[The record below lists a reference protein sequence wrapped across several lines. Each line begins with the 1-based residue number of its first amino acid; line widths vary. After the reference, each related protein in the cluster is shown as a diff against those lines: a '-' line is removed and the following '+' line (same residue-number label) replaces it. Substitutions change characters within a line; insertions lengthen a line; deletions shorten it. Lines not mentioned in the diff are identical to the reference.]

1 MTLTEAVISGVV
13 QGLTEFLPVS
23 SSGHLALLHGF
34 FGLAEP
40 PVFFDIC
47 LHGATLAA
55 VIYFFRGEIA
65 RIIRERD
72 MRMAGWVAAA
82 TVPAVAAG
90 LLFED
95 RIEALFASPRV
106 VCAMLLVTALALFAG
121 QWALGAGRIK
131 KGGLSYGRALI
142 VGTAQA
148 AALIP
153 GVSRSG
159 MTVSAGLL
167 SGLEAVK
174 AFMFSFLM
182 SIPVIFAALAYKAI
196 KTDIAAELASGWM
209 NYAAGMLAA
218 FVTGMIGLALLKT
231 VIRVRKLYIFGI
243 YCFLLG
249 IVGILYL

>member
-1 MTLTEAVISGVV
+1 MTLIEAVASGVV

-23 SSGHLALLHGF
+23 SSGHLVILHGL
-34 FGLAEP
+34 FGVSEP
-40 PVFFDIC
+40 AIFFDIC

-55 VIYFFRGEIA
+55 VVYFFRAEIA
-65 RIIRERD
+65 GIIKARD
-72 MRMAGWVAAA
+72 LRMAGCIAVA

-90 LLFED
+90 LMFED
-95 RIEALFASPRV
+95 RIEALFASPRAV
-106 VCAMLLVTALALFAG
+106 SGMLFITALALFAG
-121 QWALGAGRIK
+121 QWALSAKPARAG
-131 KGGLSYGRALI
+131 GVSYGRSVI
-142 VGTAQA
+142 VGLAQA
-148 AALIP
+148 AALVP

-167 SGLEAVK
+167 SGLEAGK

-196 KTDIAAELASGWM
+196 KTDLAAELASGWL
-209 NYAAGMLAA
+209 NYAAGVVAA
-218 FVTGMIGLALLKT
+218 FVMGMIGLTLLRG
-231 VIRVRKLYIFGI
+231 VIKAKKLYIFGI